1 MHQAGAGLAAGL
13 ASALLLGG
21 CQSWFIF
28 ETDRKVHASPADFP
42 FKIVEITV
50 PVGAERPQQLNGWW
64 LPTPLAQAKTFL
76 YFHGNEVNVSTS
88 VREVTPLVELQY
100 SVCVI
105 DYRGFGK
112 SDGLFPSEKSVYEDA
127 EAVWNYAVR
136 KRGIDPA
143 QIYIYGQS
151 LGSAIAIEL
160 ARHHPEAAGLIV
172 ESGFTSIYDMARLDI
187 RYRAL
192 PVNLFLNQ
200 RFESLRKVPELKMP
214 VLFMHGTA
222 DEIVPYSMGEEL
234 FEAAPEP
241 KRFVPLEDG
250 KHDHDAR
257 AVPVIRDAIERFV
270 RETARQ
276 RVSAAP

>member
-1 MHQAGAGLAAGL
+1 MPQIRARLAVL
-13 ASALLLGG
+13 ASALVLGG

-28 ETDRKVHASPADFP
+28 EPDRELHASPADFP
-42 FKIVEITV
+42 FKIDEITV
-50 PVGAERPQQLNGWW
+50 PVGLDRTQRLTGWW
-64 LPTPLAQAKTFL
+64 LPTPLPEAKTVL
-76 YFHGNEVNVSTS
+76 YFHGNDGNVSVS
-88 VREVTPLVELQY
+88 VREVTPLVDLQY
-100 SVCVI
+100 SVCLI
-105 DYRGFGK
+105 DYRGYGK
-112 SDGLFPSEKSVYEDA
+112 SERLFPSEQSVYEDA

-136 KRGIDPA
+136 ERGIDPA

-151 LGSAIAIEL
+151 LGGAIAIEL

-172 ESGFTSIYDMARLDI
+172 ESSFTSIYDMARLDI

-192 PVNLFLNQ
+192 PLNLLLHQ
-200 RFESLRKVPELKMP
+200 RFDSLNKVPGLKLP

-250 KHDHDAR
+250 KHDHGPQ
-257 AVPVIRDAIERFV
+257 AVPVIREAIGRFV
-270 RETARQ
+270 RETAQQ
-276 RVSAAP
+276 RTSTTQ